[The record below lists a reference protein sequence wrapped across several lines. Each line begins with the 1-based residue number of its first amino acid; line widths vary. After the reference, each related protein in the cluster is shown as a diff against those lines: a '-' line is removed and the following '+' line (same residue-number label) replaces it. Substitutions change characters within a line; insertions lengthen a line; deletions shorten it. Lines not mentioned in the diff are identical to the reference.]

1 MLELC
6 TYLDLVTGSGVK
18 IGVTHWRKI
27 HYSLKDVA

>member
-6 TYLDLVTGSGVK
+6 TYLDLPASSGVK
-18 IGVTHWRKI
+18 IGVTHWRKM